1 MTTATPLRLKMKGI
15 YEEGSFSG
23 NQVQMRTVCKYL
35 REQDDVDADDV
46 LEELKNGT
54 FMTEQGIR
62 WKVPTKYMTVM
73 VTELKLP
80 SGKARKTKD
89 TWEGTLVACG
99 KSTAIVHMSQEEA
112 ESLGGAKLRAHEKGT
127 GIIKAVP
134 IADDGEVYNTITNIE
149 VEGED
154 EEEATDATEEVPSDE
169 EEEIWAAN
177 IRGDEA
183 LFHAEVCAYKAED
196 FVKEMNETLLKHAE
210 DKKPTS
216 HRVICVRKSW
226 KTRVLELQ
234 RLLEEHGIKD
244 PIVEEY
250 IKKMKKTKSYKRNE
264 EKKEKHINKI
274 IAEY

>member
-1 MTTATPLRLKMKGI
+1 MTTASFLRLKMKDI

-54 FMTEQGIR
+54 FMSEQGIR

-112 ESLGGAKLRAHEKGT
+112 ECLGGAKLRAHEKGT

-134 IADDGEVYNTITNIE
+134 IADDGEVYNTITITNIE
-149 VEGED
+149 EE

-169 EEEIWAAN
+169 EEDIWAAN

-196 FVKEMNETLLKHAE
+196 IVKEMNETLLKHAE
-210 DKKPTS
+210 DKKT
-216 HRVICVRKSW
+216 RRICVKNKSW
-226 KTRVLELQ
+226 NTRVLDLR

-264 EKKEKHINKI
+264 EKKEKHLNKI
-274 IAEY
+274 IEEY